1 MALILD
7 ALHPPLHHDLSYL
20 VTFNLIIDYVED
32 IYANDYRLTVL
43 WYPIE
48 NLGQTS
54 MYMHEMVL
62 HVCCIIFGT
71 SPAPGDVIGKLRW
84 ELHQSVITPPDWKY
98 GLLSIAKARRL
109 SKFRR
114 DALYGDTWE
123 PLCALFATPFAN
135 ALLPELQANAI
146 LATQIAIHHKGICY
160 RCINHD
166 QEARCVGDICME
178 WAFSCVTDYLWVAFR
193 RTVHY
198 FMILQIDG
206 SDIIDYNQFVVM
218 ILQELDVNIDRL
230 YEALDD
236 TVLECRDF
244 PAICRSA
251 IDVSSHFSK

>member
-1 MALILD
+1 MALILE

-20 VTFNLIIDYVED
+20 VTFNLIIDYAED
-32 IYANDYRLTVL
+32 IYANEYQLTVL
-43 WYPIE
+43 WDPIE

-54 MYMHEMVL
+54 TYMREMVL
-62 HVCCIIFGT
+62 H
-71 SPAPGDVIGKLRW
+71 
-84 ELHQSVITPPDWKY
+84 
-98 GLLSIAKARRL
+98 ARRL

-114 DALYGDTWE
+114 DVLYGDTWK
-123 PLCALFATPFAN
+123 PLRALFATPFTN
-135 ALLPELQANAI
+135 ALLLELQANTI
-146 LATQIAIHHKGICY
+146 LATQIAIHHKWICY
-160 RCINHD
+160 RHINHD
-166 QEARCVGDICME
+166 QEAQCMGDICMG

-218 ILQELDVNIDRL
+218 ILQELDVDVDRL
-230 YEALDD
+230 YQALDD
-236 TVLECRDF
+236 TVLDYHDF